1 MKKKIMWVAIGQWLV
16 ATFVLGTF
24 TLGLI
29 ALAAKHYNI
38 PSPDVLWFC
47 CIVFV
52 VYMFCALLF
61 LLFQNKPFTT
71 TSKDTKRKSK
81 RSKY

>member
-1 MKKKIMWVAIGQWLV
+1 MWVAIGQWLV

-24 TLGLI
+24 ILGLI
-29 ALAAKHYNI
+29 ALAAKHYKI
-38 PSPDVLWFC
+38 PESDLLWFSG
-47 CIVFV
+47 IVFI